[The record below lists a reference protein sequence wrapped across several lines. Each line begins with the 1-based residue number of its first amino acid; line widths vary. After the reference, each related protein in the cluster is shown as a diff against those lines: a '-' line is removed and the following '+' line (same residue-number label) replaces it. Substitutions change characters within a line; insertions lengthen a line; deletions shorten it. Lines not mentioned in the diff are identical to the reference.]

1 MQQETFDEFLESTL
15 GEVQRALNET
25 MRTYWVLFLI
35 QGVIMM
41 ILGALAVIWPQ
52 ISTVA
57 ADIYVGWMFL
67 LSGIVG
73 LVTMFLAPSIP
84 AFLWSLLTAAL
95 SLIVGVLLLWHP
107 VQGVVSLTLVL
118 IAFFIVE
125 GLFQIAAA
133 IRYRDE
139 LPDSW
144 GWMVMS
150 GVADLLL
157 AAIIISGWPGTA
169 SWALGLIVGVNL
181 ITSGVAITIAAL
193 AGRGLVKAV
202 ASATR

>member
-1 MQQETFDEFLESTL
+1 MNSSNPTPREA
-15 GEVQRALNET
+15 QRALNET
-25 MRTYWVLFLI
+25 MRTYWVLFLVH
-35 QGVIMM
+35 GVIM
-41 ILGALAVIWPQ
+41 IVLGALAVIWPQ

-133 IRYRDE
+133 IRHRDA

-150 GVADLLL
+150 GIADLLL

-181 ITSGVAITIAAL
+181 FTSGLAITIAAL
-193 AGRGLVKAV
+193 AGRGLVKSV

>member
-1 MQQETFDEFLESTL
+1 MNSLKSIR
-15 GEVQRALNET
+15 GEVQLASDEMRAN
-25 MRTYWVLFLI
+25 WVLFLV
-35 QGVIMM
+35 QGVIMI
-41 ILGALAVIWPQ
+41 ILGVLAIVWPQ

-57 ADIYVGWMFL
+57 IDIYAGWMFL
-67 LSGIVG
+67 ISGIVG

-107 VQGVVSLTLVL
+107 IEGTVSLTLVL

-125 GLFQIAAA
+125 GIFQIAAA

-139 LPDSW
+139 FPDSW

-150 GVADLLL
+150 GIVDLVL
-157 AAIIISGWPGTA
+157 AWLIISGWPGTA

-181 ITSGVAITIAAL
+181 VTSGLAITMAAL
-193 AGRGLVKAV
+193 AARALVEPT